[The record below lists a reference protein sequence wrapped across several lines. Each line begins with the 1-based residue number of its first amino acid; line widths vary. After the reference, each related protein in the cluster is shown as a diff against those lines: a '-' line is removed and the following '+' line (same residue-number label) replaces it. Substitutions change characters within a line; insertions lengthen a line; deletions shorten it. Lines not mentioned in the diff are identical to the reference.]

1 MSTFQKALTIRSK
14 KLGILITDART
25 AARRST
31 KECSSILGISSKEYS
46 LIELGEKTPSLPQL
60 EVLAFFFNIPIE
72 HFWGNKAISE
82 DLDFRLNSKA
92 LIQLREKVIG
102 ITIRQLRLEAD
113 ISLDELAEHLE
124 ISAKDLV
131 EYELGEK
138 SIPFPLLDAI
148 LIALNSN
155 IASVTNHRGQLGQ
168 WYLKQKAEKHFS
180 GLPGDMQEFMAK
192 PVNEPYMELA
202 KKLSELPANK
212 LRSIAE
218 GLLEITY

>member
-14 KLGILITDART
+14 KLGILITDARI

-31 KECSSILGISSKEYS
+31 IDCANVLGLSLQEFS

-60 EVLAFFFNIPIE
+60 EVLAFYLDIPIE
-72 HFWGNKAISE
+72 HFWGNKTISE
-82 DLDFRLNSKA
+82 DKEFKLNSRD
-92 LIQLREKVIG
+92 LIKLREKVIG
-102 ITIRQLRLEAD
+102 ITIRQLRTQAN
-113 ISLDELAEHLE
+113 IKINELATHLE
-124 ISAKDLV
+124 ISPTELK
-131 EYELGEK
+131 EYELGDK
-138 SIPFPLLDAI
+138 PIPFPLLDAM

-155 IASVTNHRGQLGQ
+155 ISSVTDHHGQLGQ
-168 WYLKQKAEKHFS
+168 WYLKQKIEKRFS
-180 GLPGDMQEFMAK
+180 GFTGDIQEFMVK
-192 PVNEPYMELA
+192 PVNEPYIALA